1 MVLVN
6 KVLAAGRAKPGQAE
20 VVRRG
25 ALYATATLSLGLE
38 VVARGDLERAHGG
51 AAVDRAR
58 RACSASATR

>member
-38 VVARGDLERAHGG
+38 TIARGDL
-51 AAVDRAR
+51 DRATR
-58 RACSASATR
+58 SAASIGSAARCSASATR